1 MKTALFATLAATA
14 TAAEDAAPPRALY
27 QVRPATRGVKLA
39 EPARASSVLSKI
51 LDWTAAAAPKPHIAG
66 TKLRPRA
73 SETESLALAEVAAKN
88 FNDPAYC
95 ADGVG
100 IKILAFEGLEQKD
113 WFSSSDPY
121 AKLTAE
127 TAAKALV
134 PSKKGKDHP
143 ETQPL
148 SNTQDKKDW
157 NQFFCFPSGDV
168 ESIKVEIW
176 DKDSWSSDDKMGEIV
191 VRRAAMAEATQ
202 AGGRPFELSSTGSV
216 TLRFKLPAKPAPV
229 VTAPEEMAIEKA
241 EADAAQAEAD
251 RLAALAEETRA
262 AAEAEE
268 AAAKKAELEKEASE
282 KLAAAEAA
290 KQKAAAAKAKWGKL
304 SGGVNAAS
312 ALNGAADDAA
322 TAKAEHQAKVS
333 EAAGRAKGKLA
344 GGLAAARAFNG
355 AAADAASGKP
365 FAWACDKRIRK
376 DYRDLS
382 PEERALYWK
391 AAQKAKDTP
400 AGGESDAEPGNNLYD
415 TFVMIHA
422 WRTNKP
428 QAHSTSA
435 FLPWH
440 RKFLVEFESML
451 RSLGDEFRC
460 ITIPYWDW
468 SQNAEMCAQD
478 PTCVTWHHNDP
489 VLQDSG
495 GPGRKDGKTHG
506 RGTSGSAFGGRNQP
520 GGGVGCMS
528 DASPFKDWV
537 DHNGKCLSRGYD
549 WDFGTDKEDRKGP
562 LVSYRQL
569 MDTIH
574 HRPDYGTS
582 GGFRV
587 GLEGFPHNTQHNML
601 GGHMRSLESPAD
613 PIFFM
618 HHCMV
623 DRIWAIWQDC
633 HDHDA
638 AGKDG
643 STRAEYQEYGT
654 QRGYFETGIDAKL
667 LYNHPYHRG
676 KNSEI
681 IPTWDDKHF
690 TPRDYHSS
698 TDMKDHVDYQD
709 RSVVYAEDEMQK
721 IMRELDRKV
730 CNFDTHQNALLEVGQ
745 GKIMERVHVGT
756 KDGALI
762 EKACAEI
769 RADIEEAEKN
779 EGGTFSTGLSRAITK
794 QCERENAKAFGEGK
808 PAPLHIRFIKRWFS
822 PGGDATAFQDIQRDA
837 PELLLPR
844 CALFEGDTFA
854 DKQEKMRA
862 AIDQALA
869 AMDEDA
875 EDDKVFAAEEQ
886 KNDDDMEETSQR
898 KGKKGAVEDGF

>member
-322 TAKAEHQAKVS
+322 TAKAEADAAQAEADRLAALAEETRAAAEAEEAAAKKAELEKEASEKLAAAEAAKQKAAAAKAKWGKLSGGVNAASALNGAADDAATAKAEHQAKVS

-376 DYRDLS
+376 DYRDL
-382 PEERALYWK
+382 
-391 AAQKAKDTP
+391 
-400 AGGESDAEPGNNLYD
+400 
-415 TFVMIHA
+415 
-422 WRTNKP
+422 
-428 QAHSTSA
+428 
-435 FLPWH
+435 
-440 RKFLVEFESML
+440 
-451 RSLGDEFRC
+451 
-460 ITIPYWDW
+460 
-468 SQNAEMCAQD
+468 
-478 PTCVTWHHNDP
+478 
-489 VLQDSG
+489 
-495 GPGRKDGKTHG
+495 
-506 RGTSGSAFGGRNQP
+506 
-520 GGGVGCMS
+520 
-528 DASPFKDWV
+528 
-537 DHNGKCLSRGYD
+537 
-549 WDFGTDKEDRKGP
+549 
-562 LVSYRQL
+562 
-569 MDTIH
+569 
-574 HRPDYGTS
+574 
-582 GGFRV
+582 
-587 GLEGFPHNTQHNML
+587 
-601 GGHMRSLESPAD
+601 
-613 PIFFM
+613 
-618 HHCMV
+618 
-623 DRIWAIWQDC
+623 
-633 HDHDA
+633 
-638 AGKDG
+638 
-643 STRAEYQEYGT
+643 
-654 QRGYFETGIDAKL
+654 
-667 LYNHPYHRG
+667 
-676 KNSEI
+676 
-681 IPTWDDKHF
+681 
-690 TPRDYHSS
+690 
-698 TDMKDHVDYQD
+698 
-709 RSVVYAEDEMQK
+709 
-721 IMRELDRKV
+721 
-730 CNFDTHQNALLEVGQ
+730 
-745 GKIMERVHVGT
+745 
-756 KDGALI
+756 
-762 EKACAEI
+762 
-769 RADIEEAEKN
+769 
-779 EGGTFSTGLSRAITK
+779 
-794 QCERENAKAFGEGK
+794 
-808 PAPLHIRFIKRWFS
+808 
-822 PGGDATAFQDIQRDA
+822 
-837 PELLLPR
+837 
-844 CALFEGDTFA
+844 
-854 DKQEKMRA
+854 
-862 AIDQALA
+862 
-869 AMDEDA
+869 
-875 EDDKVFAAEEQ
+875 
-886 KNDDDMEETSQR
+886 
-898 KGKKGAVEDGF
+898 